1 MASQPSEER
10 NLLRLRAWEQR
21 NQETGQATE
30 LNQMNVPLFGEP
42 YKTTKGDELSDRI
55 RRMLGSYEDNCTVEP
70 LPFSTYATL
79 PQSDQVQ
86 SNAEKSSKPPFHN
99 QVHCTSSQS
108 QKGPSSHAYPTL
120 PTRTPALSS
129 PIHQEHLSKVPINHS
144 QDSQFNH
151 STYQQP
157 KSEAFSDLREPV
169 NLSQEKPAESPDA
182 KPLPFLHS
190 SDRNNTEPKD
200 MHANTFERHQH
211 QGSAEY
217 PPESASTTDA
227 SVANLTQT
235 SKDASPPQ
243 AKNISALP
251 SQTFPPPLSAKQPS
265 AAMTQKPTAYVRPMD
280 GQDQVVS
287 ESPELKPSPEPY
299 APLPEITLNKS
310 NQGKKKILP
319 QYLETKTNEV
329 HCVEDILREM
339 THSWPPLLT
348 TIHTPCTD
356 EPSKSPFPAK
366 EAGHVSSYP
375 GQKTCHPST
384 TDPTHLQQS
393 SSSLPAEA
401 HSSEVE
407 SASSSDSETNSK
419 SESDSESTIEEPLQP
434 LMTSSVKTDMSASAV
449 THSDWQLGIWIRSN
463 QQNSS
468 SDGLGAAHV
477 SESPAMQKQIPPTH
491 SFKHT
496 SVDVVDPTRES
507 QSQLP
512 SNQNQFSENL
522 TNSEECSTSC
532 QDSYY
537 QQGNQKPSST
547 NLSSCTGIRKCSGNT
562 QLSDPAKSALTDNT
576 EDALSVKSDR
586 TTNIREKDS
595 CFSKRPK
602 VKTKTGRCRKSEDGR
617 NTKKDSKSTAKCTS
631 LDKRKTGSQPGH
643 DVSPAQCDHCLSCG
657 MRYSK
662 PCSCSCSAHSLV
674 PPDQQSPATSV
685 TFSCSKPEAETISQ
699 KITRM
704 PQKMCPEVHKGSE
717 RTAKVSQDNSKAPRS
732 LVVKI
737 NLNLLSRIPSGIHQ
751 KTPRGTK
758 RPAVK
763 EPHGG
768 GTDVCLTHKLTKTS
782 LKTRHPNV
790 EVDNKT
796 VPRKKQRLENKSSS
810 SVTVKLKGS
819 SNPSEDKER
828 KKAKKNDTSLQMTSA
843 PGDATKRTQKE
854 QKSCSGETRDS
865 SKETGKSK
873 DSHKHKKSSGKKAE
887 HPDSEKQ
894 KPVKNSLALPA
905 RSEPT
910 TGATSSRPLLR
921 LEDRQYPVKHYIK
934 EAKRLKHKADAESD
948 KLSKVFN
955 YLDAAMYFIESG
967 NAMEK
972 DPQISMSS
980 YTMFAETVE
989 LLKFVLKL
997 LSSAGSCTSP
1007 AEKDFLAL
1015 CLRCQSVLQMAMFRY
1030 KQKTAL
1036 KYSKTL
1042 TDHFNSSAQATPDRS
1057 KGKDTPSTISP
1068 ANTPSSSGPGSN
1080 HSSTGCVSGPLSST
1094 VAVPQAIEQMAF
1106 TYVNITTLLLSAHE
1120 LWEQAEELAHK
1131 GSGLLTELDSVL
1143 GRLSLTSST
1152 NTMVRYTRQ
1161 GLHWLRTDAQKV
1173 K

>member
-1 MASQPSEER
+1 MASEPSEER

-21 NQETGQATE
+21 NQETGQAKE
-30 LNQMNVPLFGEP
+30 LSLVNVPLFGEP

-70 LPFSTYATL
+70 LSFPTYETL

-99 QVHCTSSQS
+99 QVCCTSTQS
-108 QKGPSSHAYPTL
+108 QKGPTSNACPTQ

-129 PIHQEHLSKVPINHS
+129 PIHQEHLSKVPVNHG
-144 QDSQFNH
+144 QDSQFNR

-157 KSEAFSDLREPV
+157 KSDAFSDLREPV

-182 KPLPFLHS
+182 KPPPFLHS
-190 SDRNNTEPKD
+190 SDHNKTEPKD
-200 MHANTFERHQH
+200 MHANTFERHQ
-211 QGSAEY
+211 GSAEY
-217 PPESASTTDA
+217 PPDSASTTDA
-227 SVANLTQT
+227 SVANLTQA
-235 SKDASPPQ
+235 SKDVSPPHS
-243 AKNISALP
+243 KNICARP

-265 AAMTQKPTAYVRPMD
+265 AAMTKKPTAYVRPMD
-280 GQDQVVS
+280 GQDQVIG

-319 QYLETKTNEV
+319 QYLETKTTEV

-384 TDPTHLQQS
+384 TAPTLLQHN
-393 SSSLPAEA
+393 SSSLPAEP

-407 SASSSDSETNSK
+407 CSSSSDSETSSK

-434 LMTSSVKTDMSASAV
+434 LMSSSVKTDMSAPAV
-449 THSDWQLGIWIRSN
+449 THSDWQLGNWIRSN

-468 SDGLGAAHV
+468 SDGLGAAHA
-477 SESPAMQKQIPPTH
+477 SESPTTHKQIPPTH
-491 SFKHT
+491 GFKHT
-496 SVDVVDPTRES
+496 SVDAVHPTRES

-512 SNQNQFSENL
+512 SNQNQFSDNL
-522 TNSEECSTSC
+522 TNSQQCSTSC

-537 QQGNQKPSST
+537 QQRSQKPSST
-547 NLSSCTGIRKCSGNT
+547 DLSSCTGIRKCSGNT

-576 EDALSVKSDR
+576 EDALSVKSDQ
-586 TTNIREKDS
+586 TTTIREKDS

-602 VKTKTGRCRKSEDGR
+602 VKTKTGRCKKSEDGS
-617 NTKKDSKSTAKCTS
+617 NTKKDSVRTAKHSS
-631 LDKRKTGSQPGH
+631 LDKRKTGSEPGH
-643 DVSPAQCDHCLSCG
+643 DASPVQCGHCLSCG

-662 PCSCSCSAHSLV
+662 PCSCPTHSLL
-674 PPDQQSPATSV
+674 PPDQPSPATSV
-685 TFSCSKPEAETISQ
+685 TFSCSKPEAETICQ
-699 KITRM
+699 KTTKM
-704 PQKMCPEVHKGSE
+704 PQKMCPEIPKCSE

-737 NLNLLSRIPSGIHQ
+737 NLKLLSRIPCGFHQ
-751 KTPRGTK
+751 DTPSSTKTP
-758 RPAVK
+758 VVV

-768 GTDVCLTHKLTKTS
+768 STDVCLPHKLSKTS
-782 LKTRHPNV
+782 LKTTHPNV

-796 VPRKKQRLENKSSS
+796 VPRKKRRLENKSSS
-810 SVTVKLKGS
+810 SVTVSFKGS
-819 SNPSEDKER
+819 SNPSEDREQ
-828 KKAKKNDTSLQMTSA
+828 KKAKKKHTSLHLTST
-843 PGDATKRTQKE
+843 PGGAMKRTQRE
-854 QKSCSGETRDS
+854 QKSCSGETRES
-865 SKETGKSK
+865 SMEAGKSR
-873 DSHKHKKSSGKKAE
+873 DSHKHKKSSGKKTE
-887 HPDSEKQ
+887 HPDSEK
-894 KPVKNSLALPA
+894 KPATDSLALPS

-910 TGATSSRPLLR
+910 TGTPSSRPLLTF
-921 LEDRQYPVKHYIK
+921 EDRQYPVKHYIK

-955 YLDAAMYFIESG
+955 YLDAALYFIESG

-972 DPQISMSS
+972 DPQISLSS

-1007 AEKDFLAL
+1007 TEKDFLAL
-1015 CLRCQSVLQMAMFRY
+1015 CLRCQSLLQMAMFRC

-1057 KGKDTPSTISP
+1057 KGKDTPSTVSP
-1068 ANTPSSSGPGSN
+1068 ANTPSSSGPGST
-1080 HSSTGCVSGPLSST
+1080 HSSAGCVVGPLSST
-1094 VAVPQAIEQMAF
+1094 VAVPQAIEQVAF

-1131 GSGLLTELDSVL
+1131 GTGLLTELDSVV
-1143 GRLSLTSST
+1143 GRLSLTSSM
-1152 NTMVRYTRQ
+1152 NAMVRYTRQ
-1161 GLHWLRTDAQKV
+1161 GLHWLRTDGQKV